1 MEVEMEGAHKLP
13 EEVWARV
20 INSLKAQL
28 SRPAF
33 ASWAKTLKPVALS
46 EDELTVAVES
56 EFARDWLEKR
66 ASKTIRTILTEA
78 FGKPLQVKF
87 VLTQMHLS
95 LPPEALAKGP
105 RKSRTR
111 QLSPENEEF
120 GSTPLNPK
128 YVFDNF
134 IVGKCNQLAHAAA
147 LAVAKSPGKAYNP
160 LFLYGGVGLG
170 KTHLMQA
177 IGHQVLQQ
185 APNLKVAYISGDTFT
200 YHVVSSIRENRFSA
214 FRARYRAVDVWLVDD
229 IQFIAA
235 KERTE
240 AEFFQAFNAL
250 YEMNKQIIVS
260 SDRPAKELRILDDRL
275 KSRFEWGLMAD
286 LKPADLETRI
296 AILQTKAFHEGV
308 EVPEEVIRYIAKV
321 CDANIRILEGALT
334 RVIAA
339 SSLTGVEI
347 TLALATEQLKDHS
360 LGGKLRPVNISQIQ
374 KVVASHFQLSVEQLS
389 EAKRTRDLV
398 FARQMAM
405 FLARDL
411 LRSSFPEIA
420 REFGGK
426 DHSTVIHACTKIKD
440 LMERDQQ
447 VRALV
452 SEIEG
457 KLQGSL
463 RGN

>member
-1 MEVEMEGAHKLP
+1 MEGAHKLP
-13 EEVWARV
+13 EEVWAQV

-33 ASWAKTLKPVALS
+33 SSWAKTLTPMALS
-46 EDELTVAVES
+46 ETELTVAVES

-66 ASKTIRTILTEA
+66 AAKTIRTILAEA
-78 FGKPLQVKF
+78 FGRPLQVKF
-87 VLTQMHLS
+87 VLTQMHLA
-95 LPPEALAKGP
+95 LPQEVLAKGP
-105 RKSRTR
+105 RKGRTR
-111 QLSPENEEF
+111 QISLENEEF
-120 GSTPLNPK
+120 GSNPLNPK

-147 LAVAKSPGKAYNP
+147 LAVAKAPGKAYNP

-185 APNLKVAYISGDTFT
+185 QPGLQVAYISGDTFT

-214 FRARYRAVDVWLVDD
+214 FRSRYRAVDVWLVDD

-296 AILQTKAFHEGV
+296 AILQKKALQEGV
-308 EVPEEVIRYIAKV
+308 AVPEEVIRYIAKV

-411 LRSSFPEIA
+411 LHSSFPEIA

-426 DHSTVIHACTKIKD
+426 DHSTVIHACNKIKD
-440 LMERDQQ
+440 MMERDQQ

-452 SEIEG
+452 GEIEG
-457 KLQGSL
+457 KLQGSS

>member
-1 MEVEMEGAHKLP
+1 MEIAGAHKLP

-33 ASWAKTLKPVALS
+33 ASWAKTLKPIALS
-46 EDELTVAVES
+46 ETELTVAVES

-66 ASKTIRTILTEA
+66 AAKTIHTILTEA
-78 FGKPLQVKF
+78 FGHPLQVKF
-87 VLTQMHLS
+87 VLTQMHLG
-95 LPPEALAKGP
+95 LPGEAAPAKLP
-105 RKSRTR
+105 RKGRTHPVS
-111 QLSPENEEF
+111 LENEEF
-120 GSTPLNPK
+120 GSNPLNPK

-177 IGHQVLQQ
+177 IGHQALQQ

-214 FRARYRAVDVWLVDD
+214 FRSRYRSVDVWLVDD

-296 AILQTKAFHEGV
+296 AILQTKACHEGV
-308 EVPEEVIRYIAKV
+308 AVPEEVIRYIAKV

-411 LRSSFPEIA
+411 LHSSFPEIA

>member
-1 MEVEMEGAHKLP
+1 M
-13 EEVWARV
+13 
-20 INSLKAQL
+20 
-28 SRPAF
+28 
-33 ASWAKTLKPVALS
+33 
-46 EDELTVAVES
+46 
-56 EFARDWLEKR
+56 
-66 ASKTIRTILTEA
+66 
-78 FGKPLQVKF
+78 
-87 VLTQMHLS
+87 
-95 LPPEALAKGP
+95 
-105 RKSRTR
+105 
-111 QLSPENEEF
+111 
-120 GSTPLNPK
+120 
-128 YVFDNF
+128 
-134 IVGKCNQLAHAAA
+134 
-147 LAVAKSPGKAYNP
+147 
-160 LFLYGGVGLG
+160 LFR
-170 KTHLMQA
+170 
-177 IGHQVLQQ
+177 
-185 APNLKVAYISGDTFT
+185 S
-200 YHVVSSIRENRFSA
+200 
-214 FRARYRAVDVWLVDD
+214 
-229 IQFIAA
+229 
-235 KERTE
+235 
-240 AEFFQAFNAL
+240 
-250 YEMNKQIIVS
+250 
-260 SDRPAKELRILDDRL
+260 
-275 KSRFEWGLMAD
+275 
-286 LKPADLETRI
+286 
-296 AILQTKAFHEGV
+296 
-308 EVPEEVIRYIAKV
+308 
-321 CDANIRILEGALT
+321 ANIRILEGALT

-339 SSLTGVEI
+339 SSLTGAEI